1 MSHSTPHTHE
11 NPNDSVHSVTGV
23 ASNERE
29 KYEQQATTEVEEA
42 YPHGLKLGVLMV
54 ALCLA
59 VFLVALDNSIIATAI
74 PKITEQFKS
83 LDDVG
88 WVYIFNQ
95 LL

>member
-1 MSHSTPHTHE
+1 MLHSTPHTE
-11 NPNDSVHSVTGV
+11 ATPDGSSLSVTRV

-29 KYEQQATTEVEEA
+29 NLNSRQPRKLRVF
-42 YPHGLKLGVLMV
+42 PHGLKLVVLMV

-74 PKITEQFKS
+74 PKITERFKS

-88 WVYIFNQ
+88 WV
-95 LL
+95 